1 MSGSPAVVALAR
13 QSLQKHARSFRIAA
27 RFLGTEEAD
36 DAAICYAF
44 CRDADD
50 RVDEAPSFETA
61 RSAITELQAELSG
74 QQAQS
79 PLVGAFCE
87 MAQRRHMP
95 LAVAHTLVETIAA
108 DAGPVRI
115 ADDAALIQYA
125 YGVAGTVGV
134 MMAYLLGAQ
143 SERALASAIDLGIG
157 MQLSNVA
164 RDVREDAARNR
175 VYLPMY
181 RLYRLGISPE
191 AVVAGQA
198 DPQLLAQVCQD
209 LVEMAE
215 PYYASALDG
224 LRFLPFRGR
233 LAVAMAASLY
243 QAIGQEVVR
252 RGVEAFERRTVLG
265 RVRLGG
271 AMLRGI
277 AMVLHPRVWGA
288 LRPHN
293 PQLHSHLA
301 DILKPGVLCPTV

>member
-1 MSGSPAVVALAR
+1 VALAR

-27 RFLGTEEAD
+27 RFLGNEEAD

-224 LRFLPFRGR
+224 LRYL
-233 LAVAMAASLY
+233 
-243 QAIGQEVVR
+243 AIGQEVVR